1 MSGDWKQLVSLNY
14 PALLELNLPD
24 SQGTKYL
31 AVTEIKNDTGVFGS
45 SDPMEM
51 PLATVAALWNRKAI
65 VFWKDFEK
73 LPKKFDKGFEG
84 KEAVWLQKNL
94 RLLGYFQGREAP
106 LYGQKT
112 AEAVIKFQ
120 RKNNI
125 KDDGR
130 FNTESKIMLYG
141 LLSIYAT
148 PKLVAP

>member
-1 MSGDWKQLVSLNY
+1 M
-14 PALLELNLPD
+14 
-24 SQGTKYL
+24 
-31 AVTEIKNDTGVFGS
+31 
-45 SDPMEM
+45 
-51 PLATVAALWNRKAI
+51 
-65 VFWKDFEK
+65 KDFEK